1 MDSRT
6 RTFVKKFSSARRLL
20 RAGPADR
27 VISLK
32 YREHCAN
39 HSEYTHFI
47 EDHLKDRLGLCVKP
61 VAGEL
66 QGSAWIVSDIQDNS
80 VILVEHET
88 GLELLYIVGSIA
100 SLVSL
105 VPAICSGWNFIR
117 NRYFGPR
124 NHAQGQGIEIRQLGP
139 RNVLI
144 ERHVLSIETHVL
156 NVYVQESATMKA
168 RLEDHDKEIKRLK
181 NMIAGKGK
189 LLRKSHRR
197 QK

>member
-6 RTFVKKFSSARRLL
+6 NTFVKKFASARRLL
-20 RAGPADR
+20 RARPADH

-32 YREHCAN
+32 YRDHCAN
-39 HSEYTHFI
+39 HSEYVRFI
-47 EDHLKDRLGLCVKP
+47 EDHLKGTLGLCVEP
-61 VAGEL
+61 VTGDL
-66 QGSAWIVSDIQDNS
+66 QGSAWMVSDIQENS

-88 GLELLYIVGSIA
+88 GLELLYIAGSIA

-105 VPAICSGWNFIR
+105 VPTICSGWNFIK

-124 NHAQGQGIEIRQLGP
+124 HHAEGQGIEIRQLGP
-139 RNVLI
+139 RNVLV
-144 ERHVLSIETHVL
+144 ERHVQNIETHVL

-181 NMIAGKGK
+181 NMIAGKGR
-189 LLRKSHRR
+189 LLRKSHGR